1 MRDYE
6 IVDAK
11 GEVML
16 EVRAKNKDGARTA
29 AFRYFHANIL
39 NKELS
44 AWKDSGFKVREVD
57 DGILPH

>member
-44 AWKDSGFKVREVD
+44 AWKDGGFRVREVVD
-57 DGILPH
+57 D